1 MAKTYFSEVKS
12 TPQFWG
18 VMIILG
24 AFIGGAAMSIL
35 YIEHYGHIVTG
46 MNNQIVWGL
55 PHVFA
60 IFLIVAA
67 SGALN
72 VASIGSVFGKV
83 DYKPASRLSSVLAI
97 ALLMG
102 GLAALVL
109 DLGRADRL
117 IIAMTQYNF
126 RSIFAWNVLLYTGF
140 MGVVAVYLYMQMA
153 RGIPALWL
161 RAAGTAAFI
170 WRLALTTGTGSI
182 FGWLVARSAYDAAI
196 MAPLF
201 IAMSFSFGLAMFIL
215 VSTCTKRLT
224 GQGFDDVLR
233 LRMARLLGVFA
244 AVVLYFTAVQHLS
257 NIYVA
262 EHWDVVK
269 FILLNGGIYTQLFW
283 IGQVVLGGIVPMA
296 ILFHPTLAR
305 KTVPL
310 MGAVLLIILGGFAQL
325 YVIVIGGQAFPLE
338 LFPGLEVS
346 SSFFDG
352 EINAY
357 TPSIYEWAL
366 GLGAVALTFII
377 TGIAMKFLRILPETT
392 SE

>member
-1 MAKTYFSEVKS
+1 MAKTVFSEVKS

-18 VMIILG
+18 VMVVFA

-72 VASIGSVFGKV
+72 VASIGSVFGKA
-83 DYKPASRLSSVLAI
+83 DYKPASRLSSVLAL

-117 IIAMTQYNF
+117 IIAMTKYNF

-140 MGVVAVYLYMQMA
+140 MGVVAVYLYTQMA

-201 IAMSFSFGLAMFIL
+201 IAMSFSFGLAMFML

-224 GQGFDDVLR
+224 GQGFDDALR

-257 NIYVA
+257 NLYVA
-262 EHWDVVK
+262 QHWAVVK

-296 ILFHPTLAR
+296 ILFHPTLATR
-305 KTVPL
+305 TRPL
-310 MGAVLLIILGGFAQL
+310 MAAVLLVILGGFAQI
-325 YVIVIGGQAFPLE
+325 YVIVVGGQAFPLE
-338 LFPGLEVS
+338 IFPGLEVS

-357 TPSIYEWAL
+357 TPSIYEWSMGFGAL
-366 GLGAVALTFII
+366 ALTFII
-377 TGIAMKFLRILPETT
+377 TGVAMKFLRILPENN
-392 SE
+392 S